1 MFDDITA
8 VQWWIIGKYRL
19 NFLSCGWIWG
29 GGFPTQKWQGN
40 FQICRFSGL
49 ATLDS
54 HSFIQHYMLST
65 HYVSETRCWGH
76 CGEQQW
82 QIPSLVAF
90 TGSQGFRRTQKSVF
104 LQDSYVI
111 LHMKTT
117 DLGAKLLL
125 NPSQFT
131 HTERLIQTK
140 LEFKRKLIP
149 ITPQK
154 TQSIFYI
161 NWNS

>member
-1 MFDDITA
+1 MWLDLGRGVSYTEMA
-8 VQWWIIGKYRL
+8 RE
-19 NFLSCGWIWG
+19 LSNMQVLRTCH
-29 GGFPTQKWQGN
+29 PR
-40 FQICRFSGL
+40 FQFIHS
-49 ATLDS
+49 TL
-54 HSFIQHYMLST
+54 
-65 HYVSETRCWGH
+65 YVEHPLCVRNCRCWGH
-76 CGEQQW
+76 CSEQQW
-82 QIPSLVAF
+82 QIPTLVVF